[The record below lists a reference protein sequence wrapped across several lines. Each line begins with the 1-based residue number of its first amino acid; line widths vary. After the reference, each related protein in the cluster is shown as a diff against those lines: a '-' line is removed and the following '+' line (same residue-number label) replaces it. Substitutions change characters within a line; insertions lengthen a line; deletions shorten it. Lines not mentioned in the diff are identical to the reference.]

1 MYELGQLMVYGIHGV
16 CRIADRQIR
25 VVDRKKVEYLVLEP
39 IGQVGTS
46 YLVPMGNPNAL
57 AKLRPVMLPAELE
70 ALLTSKQIRQNN
82 WIPEENARKQYYRTL
97 MSGSDLEAL
106 LQMICT
112 LEQHKQEQIAAG
124 KKFHQCDENF
134 LRDAQRLI
142 EGEFSVVLGLQPAEV
157 GAYIQ
162 TQLKK

>member
-1 MYELGQLMVYGIHGV
+1 MF
-16 CRIADRQIR
+16 A
-25 VVDRKKVEYLVLEP
+25 
-39 IGQVGTS
+39 
-46 YLVPMGNPNAL
+46 
-57 AKLRPVMLPAELE
+57 PAETAPE
-70 ALLTSKQIRQNN
+70 EKAYVLTSEQIRQNN

-142 EGEFSVVLGLQPAEV
+142 EGEFSVALGLQPAEV